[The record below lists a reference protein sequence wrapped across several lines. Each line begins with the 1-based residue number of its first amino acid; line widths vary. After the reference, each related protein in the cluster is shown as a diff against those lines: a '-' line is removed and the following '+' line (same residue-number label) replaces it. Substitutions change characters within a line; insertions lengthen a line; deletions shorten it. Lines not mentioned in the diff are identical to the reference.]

1 MTPEHVLK
9 LLTQLTERNLMP
21 AKKAKAVAKKP
32 VVMGWCMTNQHEECR
47 FSYESQ
53 GKTRVCPCDC
63 HTGKE

>member
-1 MTPEHVLK
+1 
-9 LLTQLTERNLMP
+9 MP